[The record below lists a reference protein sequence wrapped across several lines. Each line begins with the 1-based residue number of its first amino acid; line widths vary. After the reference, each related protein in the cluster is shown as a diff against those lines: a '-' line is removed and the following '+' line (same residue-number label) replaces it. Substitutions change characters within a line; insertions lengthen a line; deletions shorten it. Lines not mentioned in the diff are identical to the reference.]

1 LCLYGYV
8 VSIGS
13 RQHGVEQMTK
23 KVKKAEKTN
32 LPTFGWLDAYKAK
45 KIERDPARKERE
57 MQGRE
62 ALLEDK

>member
-1 LCLYGYV
+1 
-8 VSIGS
+8 
-13 RQHGVEQMTK
+13 MTK

-45 KIERDPARKERE
+45 KIERKE
-57 MQGRE
+57 RE